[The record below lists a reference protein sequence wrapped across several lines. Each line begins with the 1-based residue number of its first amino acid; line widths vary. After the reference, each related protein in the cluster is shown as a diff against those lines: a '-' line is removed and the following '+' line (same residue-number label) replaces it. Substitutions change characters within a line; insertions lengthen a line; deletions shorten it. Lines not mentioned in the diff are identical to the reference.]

1 MLPNLCSRINQPT
14 LDLLSNEVLLT
25 QVRLALAFGASKRAI
40 GRKLGLNWN
49 QVDVLVRHL
58 KGGGQAN

>member
-1 MLPNLCSRINQPT
+1 MLANSCTRYNQPT
-14 LDLLSNEVLLT
+14 LNLLKDSKLLAEV
-25 QVRLALAFGASKRAI
+25 QFALAFGASKRAI
-40 GRKLGLNWN
+40 GRTLGLNWH